1 MEQTLGKRIAEHRKR
16 MKLTQ
21 DGLAEQLGITA
32 QAVSKWEND
41 QSCPDITMLP
51 KLAAIFGITTD
62 RLLGVESAP
71 PVREAEIVDDDEGT
85 LRFDVGPGESGN
97 WEFHWDSG
105 RNGAVAF
112 AILVLA
118 VGLLFFAARW
128 LNWDVSFWGIL
139 WPCAILTYGIKELL
153 DKFSVFGVGVTLFGG
168 YFLVKNLGF
177 WEFDLAGELI
187 FPIAVVLFGVS
198 LLLDALKK
206 PKKHKFSVVHNGN
219 TNKKPH
225 SKCSESDGYFVC
237 EQAFGE
243 NTHYVEAQT
252 LQGGQIESCFGSVTV
267 DLTGCQNLGEECIIE
282 ADCSFGNLEIRVPR
296 RFRVEPNSDVAFAY
310 LDFSGEPDSETVGV
324 IRLNADVSFGHI
336 EVQYV

>member
-1 MEQTLGKRIAEHRKR
+1 MEQTLGKRIAEHRKK

-21 DGLAEQLGITA
+21 DGLAEKLGITA

-51 KLAAIFGITTD
+51 RLAAIFGITTD
-62 RLLGVESAP
+62 KLLGIEQEKPAL
-71 PVREAEIVDDDEGT
+71 EGEVVND
-85 LRFDVGPGESGN
+85 RGIHFDLDTDKGGN
-97 WEFHWDSG
+97 WEFHWDAGKKS
-105 RNGAVAF
+105 AITF
-112 AILVLA
+112 ALLVLT
-118 VGLLFFAARW
+118 VGMLFFAARV

-153 DKFSVFGVGVTLFGG
+153 DKFSVFSVGVTLFGG

-177 WEFDLAGELI
+177 WEFDIAGELI

-206 PKKHKFSVVHNGN
+206 PEKDKFSVVHKGN

-225 SKCSESDGYFVC
+225 SKCSESDGYFIC

-252 LQGGQIESCFGSVTV
+252 LRGGQIDSCFGSVTV
-267 DLTGCQNLGEECIIE
+267 DLTGCQNLGENCAIQ

-296 RFRVEPNSDVAFAY
+296 RFRVEPNSDVVFAY